1 MKKNKRIFCGLLGVF
16 SLGFLAGCGDNQ
28 VESDVV
34 GQSISDEKTD
44 ELNIVKNDKLA
55 IDQNKCIGCGK
66 CVRVAPNN
74 FEMNTETRK
83 AQVKSTEIINQAE
96 VTRAMEGCPVSAI
109 SQ

>member
-16 SLGFLAGCGDNQ
+16 SLGFLAGCDGEK
-28 VESDVV
+28 VENTSKTENLVD
-34 GQSISDEKTD
+34 QEKT
-44 ELNIVKNDKLA
+44 EINIIKNDKLA
-55 IDQNKCIGCGK
+55 IDQNRCIGCGK
-66 CVRVAPNN
+66 CARVAPDN